1 MISRRV
7 RVTYS
12 AYPARDEL
20 FAVCRTSRGV
30 SEFVG
35 ADRLWVRN
43 PQNVGQPF
51 TLEQAEQIAS
61 EENEQE
67 AE

>member
-1 MISRRV
+1 
-7 RVTYS
+7 VTYS
-12 AYPARDEL
+12 AYPADNAGG

-35 ADRLWVRN
+35 ADRWWCRN

-51 TLEQAEQIAS
+51 SLSEAVAIADAENA
-61 EENEQE
+61 EEES
-67 AE
+67 